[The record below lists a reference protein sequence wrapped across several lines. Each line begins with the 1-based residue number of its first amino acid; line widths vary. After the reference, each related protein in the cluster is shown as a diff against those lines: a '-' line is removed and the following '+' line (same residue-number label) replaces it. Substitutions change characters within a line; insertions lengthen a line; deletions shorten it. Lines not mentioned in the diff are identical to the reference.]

1 MALQNRQ
8 PEDKG
13 YPFPEYACH
22 GGGESLT
29 HPLALFAP
37 HPAASGKDQADPV
50 TLSAIPILS
59 SVLSGSV
66 AATTGFP
73 IWLKNNT
80 ACPIG
85 TILVSGLPQAEDHQ
99 VSRRV
104 LFLVALFCHG
114 GG

>member
-1 MALQNRQ
+1 VSGNSLALQNRQ

-22 GGGESLT
+22 GGGESPND
-29 HPLALFAP
+29 PLA
-37 HPAASGKDQADPV
+37 GKDQADPV
-50 TLSAIPILS
+50 TLFAIPTLFFLLISILT
-59 SVLSGSV
+59 V
-66 AATTGFP
+66 TTGFP

-99 VSRRV
+99 VGRRV
-104 LFLVALFCHG
+104 IFLVALLCHG
-114 GG
+114 GA